1 MMSRFEISITQFMFF
16 NLNSFLTQVPGCRET
31 STRNRKGGRRR
42 SRSQAPAPA
51 SSSSSEDSV
60 SNASVASVASAR
72 ELRLPD
78 LELQVCRFD
87 GAKVLMTLY
96 KASFAH

>member
-1 MMSRFEISITQFMFF
+1 MGGNNKPVSMGTVKRVTAV
-16 NLNSFLTQVPGCRET
+16 TQVPGPRDA
-31 STRNRKGGRRR
+31 SGRGRKGIRRR

-78 LELQVCRFD
+78 LDMQVKPKRLSSQAFLI
-87 GAKVLMTLY
+87 KLL
-96 KASFAH
+96 